1 MPSRRYRHAEHSC
14 ERRVCNSFTQ
24 EAEYGAPAVCPAG
37 TQAAK
42 PDRSTEAKGTDVF
55 EIEVQNESNQT
66 QQTLRFVAVPRI
78 GEGVRLLDF
87 DGLWAS
93 YDVIDVWYQQSPF
106 GEIWVPYMHVR
117 RSGES
122 AGAMPEAAPQLDVS
136 RAASG
141 PSLATA
147 VAAGR

>member
-1 MPSRRYRHAEHSC
+1 MQFLYAQGREGA
-14 ERRVCNSFTQ
+14 RVACR
-24 EAEYGAPAVCPAG
+24 AG

-42 PDRSTEAKGTDVF
+42 SDRRPESKGTDVF

-66 QQTLRFVAVPRI
+66 QLTLRFIAVPRI

-117 RSGES
+117 KSGET
-122 AGAMPEAAPQLDVS
+122 AGAMPEAAPQLDVV